1 MDDNFIWYNN
11 FEFST
16 ENDIFGDS
24 DEEFQEELDVADF
37 AVLSVEDDNQ
47 SSGENTDESENENRD
62 DNEGKIFFEM
72 IQLFMQRMKNHIIIG

>member
-11 FEFST
+11 FESST

-24 DEEFQEELDVADF
+24 DEEYQEELDAVDF
-37 AVLSVEDDNQ
+37 ATLNDEESG
-47 SSGENTDESENENRD
+47 GENTDESENENSD

>member
-16 ENDIFGDS
+16 ENDIFGDL
-24 DEEFQEELDVADF
+24 DEEYQEELDVVDF
-37 AVLSVEDDNQ
+37 ATLSDEESD
-47 SSGENTDESENENRD
+47 GENTDESENENRD